1 MTQYLESDATE
12 QLITTNLHFDRYQVL
27 NTLAADLTKLVAK
40 SKCHKTSF
48 LVGRAIMIECS
59 DLTECG
65 QKLPA
70 IAEVAGMKYI
80 TPTAQEIMEWIC
92 DDKPL
97 LPEESFVSPVLAYLP
112 IEYFIKE
119 DKRSSKNEFGWDVP
133 SWLVFSKALYKANEL
148 ASLVVVVVGERFMEI
163 SEDLRAAHAFDRRF
177 IIPKARPI
185 ERAHELMGE
194 LGPEH
199 LDDSISQ
206 FSEKVGTLLNACFPD
221 RRRLGMLV
229 MALKRIFAREDRLIG
244 YKDLLFLSVHGT
256 GERAVLLQTN
266 QRNLH
271 RTAVHE
277 AGHALIAMVDSDG
290 ANTPDYVSVL
300 PGEGFFGVTVESY
313 QYKYQEL
320 GCDSYQNARHS
331 VRVALGGRAA
341 EELILGVEQIGTS
354 GLRADLEEISVNVRG
369 FFAVHGV
376 CLEMEDAE
384 HTGSNLAAVV
394 NGESPS
400 ESVHIE
406 SLMRRYIERQ
416 YLATLE
422 IMQTNRGLMEL
433 IIEMLINKN
442 VVYQDDLLP
451 LLKTVSYQV
460 PHEQ

>member
-1 MTQYLESDATE
+1 
-12 QLITTNLHFDRYQVL
+12 
-27 NTLAADLTKLVAK
+27 
-40 SKCHKTSF
+40 
-48 LVGRAIMIECS
+48 
-59 DLTECG
+59 
-65 QKLPA
+65 
-70 IAEVAGMKYI
+70 
-80 TPTAQEIMEWIC
+80 
-92 DDKPL
+92 
-97 LPEESFVSPVLAYLP
+97 
-112 IEYFIKE
+112 
-119 DKRSSKNEFGWDVP
+119 
-133 SWLVFSKALYKANEL
+133 
-148 ASLVVVVVGERFMEI
+148 
-163 SEDLRAAHAFDRRF
+163 
-177 IIPKARPI
+177 
-185 ERAHELMGE
+185 
-194 LGPEH
+194 
-199 LDDSISQ
+199 
-206 FSEKVGTLLNACFPD
+206 
-221 RRRLGMLV
+221 
-229 MALKRIFAREDRLIG
+229 
-244 YKDLLFLSVHGT
+244 
-256 GERAVLLQTN
+256 
-266 QRNLH
+266 
-271 RTAVHE
+271 
-277 AGHALIAMVDSDG
+277 MVDSDG

-354 GLRADLEEISVNVRG
+354 GLRADLEEISVYVRG